1 MIVEFNPCGGD
12 FQLESALF
20 LLEVR
25 KVSPNH
31 VILDPKVDDLPFCP
45 MQPSNQLRFFSL
57 MCINLK
63 VSLFTMLN
71 CIKWTGSAAAAAKDD
86 GRSSGNRTNRTIF

>member
-1 MIVEFNPCGGD
+1 MYLMVVEFNPRGGD

-45 MQPSNQLRFFSL
+45 MQPSNQLTFFFL

-63 VSLFTMLN
+63 VSL
-71 CIKWTGSAAAAAKDD
+71 C
-86 GRSSGNRTNRTIF
+86 